1 MDLTQLSDQELQTL
15 ANVGNFAAMGELAR
29 RSNPGNTLG
38 EMSAI
43 ERENINEAIR
53 KNIELDRQGNI
64 ITFDIPEDEDSDLDA
79 YSDSEL
85 MESDT
90 TSSRGILDLIK
101 DYVMGGGIIGRGITS
116 LANMAGDAFK
126 GSRFYNPRTASG
138 NRLFAPGARAGDAV
152 GLGFRRDANRFANMI
167 NRLSQGKRIGRS
179 NLTEIMG
186 PARLGLTGIDVGG
199 MADSIRESSQTGYG
213 IGDVGGGDTGLGAGG
228 GGRDYSSSPGAMAGD
243 MEYGEE

>member
-64 ITFDIPEDEDSDLDA
+64 ITFDIPEDDDLDA

-199 MADSIRESSQTGYG
+199 MADSIRESSKTGYG

>member
-1 MDLTQLSDQELQTL
+1 MDLTQLSDEELQTL
-15 ANVGNFAAMGELAR
+15 ANIGNFAAMGELAR

-53 KNIELDRQGNI
+53 RNIELDTQGNI

-138 NRLFAPGARAGDAV
+138 NRLFAPGARAGDAF
-152 GLGFRRDANRFANMI
+152 GLNFRRDANRFGNML
-167 NRLSQGKRIGRS
+167 NRLAAGKSIGRT
-179 NLTEIMG
+179 NLQNIMD
-186 PARLGLTGIDVGG
+186 RRGLTGIDVEG
-199 MADSIRESSQTGYG
+199 MAQSIRDSQDTGYG
-213 IGDVGGGDTGLGAGG
+213 GFGSASAAAAEAAAS